1 MRSFFDTN
9 VLVYLFDT
17 DAPEK
22 QEKSR
27 ILLENESQSGRL
39 VISTQVL
46 QEFYVTATRKLAE
59 PLSAKE
65 GEETIRHLSTFPVI
79 QIEVEHILG
88 AVQRSQALGF
98 SFWDALIVETALS
111 SGSTVL
117 YTEDLQHGQIIEGLE
132 IINPFV

>member
-27 ILLENESQSGRL
+27 ILLENETQSGRL

-79 QIEVEHILG
+79 RIEVEHILG
-88 AVQRSQALGF
+88 AVQRSQDLGF

>member
-117 YTEDLQHGQIIEGLE
+117 YTEDLQHGQMIEGLK
-132 IINPFV
+132 IANQFV

>member
-88 AVQRSQALGF
+88 AV
-98 SFWDALIVETALS
+98 
-111 SGSTVL
+111 
-117 YTEDLQHGQIIEGLE
+117 H
-132 IINPFV
+132 

>member
-9 VLVYLFDT
+9 VLVCLFDT
-17 DAPEK
+17 GAPEK

-27 ILLENESQSGRL
+27 ILLESETQSGRL
-39 VISTQVL
+39 VISTQIL
-46 QEFYVTATRKLAE
+46 QEFYVTVTRKLAE

-65 GEETIRHLSTFPVI
+65 AEETIRRLSTFPVI
-79 QIEVEHILG
+79 RIEVEHILG

-98 SFWDALIVETALS
+98 SFWDALILETALA
-111 SGSTVL
+111 SGSTIL
-117 YTEDLQHGQIIEGLE
+117 YTEDLQHGQIVEGLK